1 MVYDSSIGELSPE
14 TCGLA
19 SGTRMI
25 GVPLSRHAVKN
36 FRRDIYKN
44 SISFAVIGR
53 LVGIGDDALKVAF
66 TKRFGLA
73 EANAG
78 V

>member
-1 MVYDSSIGELSPE
+1 
-14 TCGLA
+14 
-19 SGTRMI
+19 MI

-44 SISFAVIGR
+44 SISFAVIGQ

-66 TKRFGLA
+66 TKRFGPRGKQMLESNLLA
-73 EANAG
+73 LDIG
-78 V
+78 FS